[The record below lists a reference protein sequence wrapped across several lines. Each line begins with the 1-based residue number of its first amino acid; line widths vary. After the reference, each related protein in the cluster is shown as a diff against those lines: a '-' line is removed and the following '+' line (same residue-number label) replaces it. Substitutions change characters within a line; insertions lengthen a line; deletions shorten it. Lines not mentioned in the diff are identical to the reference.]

1 MSFKSYK
8 AVAFFFAA
16 GTALFTF
23 SNRSHAQ
30 FGNLLQTLQ
39 KIQIPNQEKGT
50 VQAATVGKP
59 SQKNRGAL
67 LPSDQWCNS
76 QVGALGKLKIDTSL
90 IATEFKIT
98 ELESLQD
105 EFLKAFKTPFINK
118 TFPNARFFKA
128 SFETK
133 KVRALYDSF
142 LAFPEPDTLAALIQ
156 VSKHTDVQE
165 RGDALMALTFLQL
178 QAPHLAADPNKW
190 WANYQNAMATEHYTA
205 TVFRARLAAY
215 GEYGKKDIGAALGY
229 LVSAGNLPS
238 QYRSSGMGKEFDTQN
253 YQMVHTAT
261 AKDIF
266 LNEPN
271 MPYRE
276 QWKGPAQTAMQI
288 EQAQLAFARQLPNT
302 RLGKM
307 YAEAARLNQ
316 DSIHIGNDLIK
327 STQSGNQLAGQLA
340 NLDSLKS
347 TKSGDK
353 EVFVDMDPGV
363 QSAQLKMFAKV
374 DALGEDQKRMLQQ
387 AHEKRL
393 TAQGIVSQTYSDLM
407 AVMLG
412 NFGDM
417 VKMAAPLPALQT
429 ANDSL
434 IQSCIISRKWEQAM
448 RARDVSQP
456 DKKKASEDLAALAKK
471 YSDD

>member
-1 MSFKSYK
+1 MSFKVNK
-8 AVAFFFAA
+8 FA
-16 GTALFTF
+16 GFALTVGAALTLYPLDGQ
-23 SNRSHAQ
+23 AQ
-30 FGNLLQTLQ
+30 FGGFLEKLQ
-39 KIQIPNQEKGT
+39 KLQGQGGGSA
-50 VQAATVGKP
+50 QAATPGASAQKGK
-59 SQKNRGAL
+59 GGL
-67 LPSDQWCNS
+67 LPSDQWCNA
-76 QVGALGKLKIDTSL
+76 QVGALGNQKIDTAL
-90 IATEFKIT
+90 IATEFNIK
-98 ELESLQD
+98 ELDSLQD
-105 EFLKAFKTPFINK
+105 EFLTAFKKPFVNK

-156 VSKHTDVQE
+156 VAKNTDVQE

-178 QAPHLAADPNKW
+178 QAPQLAVDPNKW
-190 WANYQNAMATEHYTA
+190 WANYQTALQTEHYTA
-205 TVFRARLAAY
+205 TVFRARMAAY

-253 YQMVHTAT
+253 YQLVHTAT

-266 LNEPN
+266 FNEPN

-316 DSIHIGNDLIK
+316 ESIGIGNDLIK

-340 NLDSLKS
+340 SLTSLKA
-347 TKSGDK
+347 TKAGDK
-353 EVFVDMDPGV
+353 EVFTDMNPEV
-363 QSAQLKMFAKV
+363 QSAQLKMFAKAESLS
-374 DALGEDQKRMLQQ
+374 DDQKRMLQNAQ
-387 AHEKRL
+387 EKRL
-393 TAQGIVSQTYSDLM
+393 SAQGIVSQTYADLLN
-407 AVMLG
+407 VMLSG
-412 NFGDM
+412 FGDM
-417 VKMAAPLPALQT
+417 VKMAAPLPALAV

-448 RARDVSQP
+448 RARDVPQP
-456 DKKKASEDLAALAKK
+456 DKKKAVEDLAAVAKK
-471 YSDD
+471 YNDE